1 MASATVSA
9 ERKMPGPISHWPRP
23 RSDPTSRPSAST
35 TSAVAAT
42 PAQVRCHQPAK
53 TPNLASPPTS
63 RTAPKV
69 TRPTTLRDRGAGGAG
84 GAGDG
89 SGRSQANGAAPSGSH
104 AGGVGSAGAVCWA
117 GPAWVSLLRFTL
129 LGFTLLGPDAPSA
142 ESSSQNAGFSNG
154 EGDEVSVLELPLV
167 GTAPDQ
173 G

>member
-69 TRPTTLRDRGAGGAG
+69 TRPTTLRDRGADGAEWVPRRRGRFGRCRLLGRAGRGVLTEVHLARVHLARTGPAVGRVLVPERGLLERRRRRGIGARIAAGGDGAG
-84 GAGDG
+84 PG
-89 SGRSQANGAAPSGSH
+89 
-104 AGGVGSAGAVCWA
+104 
-117 GPAWVSLLRFTL
+117 
-129 LGFTLLGPDAPSA
+129 
-142 ESSSQNAGFSNG
+142 
-154 EGDEVSVLELPLV
+154 
-167 GTAPDQ
+167 
-173 G
+173 